1 VAGRQHPAIADVV
14 RRRAEGELVNQ
25 MSRPHA
31 PLHVGFEALRRPPG
45 PAWRMRATALLTSA
59 PDDVRRLLAMIDSE
73 MPGLADWLDADAIAW
88 WRNWLGSPRQ
98 STETLALAPL
108 GMIAVLL
115 IVVVGNL
122 PAWTGW
128 LGAALSLALPVAAQ
142 RLVLQPQ
149 WRLQDSPWDAPEWLW
164 WGWIPALLALFP
176 VAGVL
181 PEAGWSP
188 AVLAALVVPVLGWLT
203 VVTPLPG
210 APGLAARAR
219 AIFGTIWPFG
229 VLGLTAAR
237 MLEPVAAL
245 LWMEVTLATALAW
258 WRGSEAMAAPLRHRL
273 GAWGLPVLVA
283 IAAALVLGALVPR
296 GDDAARWLLLAI
308 TAAMLALYL
317 ANRML
322 TPDRWRWLLLLGWG
336 ALAFGLLTEIGRQAP
351 ARPLV
356 VSTRSV
362 PTPPGAPPGGA
373 TARAIGDEQNWVRA
387 SDYPERAFPGPGT
400 YKVAVNLAIGSEGK
414 VILCTKADD
423 TPARLA
429 DPTCAALRQRA
440 RFTPARDAKG
450 KATPSLLVW
459 RITWTVRGGATATRP
474 PVAAPP
480 PATPR
485 PLRQVACPADTRS
498 SAPGTALPP
507 TPCDQPSWFQE
518 GDYPEAAARAGQ
530 QGTVAWELAVD
541 AAGGVTG
548 CTVTAGSGS
557 AVLDAE
563 TCRLLM
569 GRARFLPARDGSG
582 APEPSSARGRM
593 TWRLRP

>member
-1 VAGRQHPAIADVV
+1 
-14 RRRAEGELVNQ
+14 
-25 MSRPHA
+25 
-31 PLHVGFEALRRPPG
+31 
-45 PAWRMRATALLTSA
+45 
-59 PDDVRRLLAMIDSE
+59 
-73 MPGLADWLDADAIAW
+73 
-88 WRNWLGSPRQ
+88 
-98 STETLALAPL
+98 
-108 GMIAVLL
+108 
-115 IVVVGNL
+115 
-122 PAWTGW
+122 
-128 LGAALSLALPVAAQ
+128 
-142 RLVLQPQ
+142 
-149 WRLQDSPWDAPEWLW
+149 
-164 WGWIPALLALFP
+164 
-176 VAGVL
+176 
-181 PEAGWSP
+181 
-188 AVLAALVVPVLGWLT
+188 VLGWLT

-283 IAAALVLGALVPR
+283 VAAALVLGALLPR
-296 GDDAARWLLLAI
+296 GEDAARWLLLAI

-336 ALAFGLLTEIGRQAP
+336 ALAFALLTEIGRHAP
-351 ARPLV
+351 ARPPA
-356 VSTRSV
+356 VSTGSAPAV
-362 PTPPGAPPGGA
+362 PGAPIGGA
-373 TARAIGDEQNWVRA
+373 PAQPIGSQEDWVRA
-387 SDYPERAFPGPGT
+387 GDYPDSAFPRPGT
-400 YKVAVNLAIGSEGK
+400 YKVAVNLVIGSEGK

-423 TPARLA
+423 TLARLA

-450 KATPSLLVW
+450 KATPSLLLW
-459 RITWTVRGGATATRP
+459 RITWTVPAAATTATETA
-474 PVAAPP
+474 AAPA
-480 PATPR
+480 PAAPAAPR
-485 PLRQVACPADTRS
+485 PLQQVACPADTRS

-507 TPCDQPSWFQE
+507 TPCEQPSWFQD

-541 AAGGVTG
+541 AGGGVTG
-548 CTVTAGSGS
+548 CTITAGSGS

-582 APEPSSARGRM
+582 APEASTARGRM